1 MDPITNLF
9 YNKWKGPSLRNS
21 HILVMAGEAVIPGN
35 TQGTLSLAQPSPA
48 LFLAMREGMLS
59 NLELTWKSVIS
70 KPRIKLE
77 TFGICISFGSGK
89 DEFEAAADFVIFF
102 PGES

>member
-1 MDPITNLF
+1 
-9 YNKWKGPSLRNS
+9 
-21 HILVMAGEAVIPGN
+21 MAGEAVIPGN